1 MRDRGLTAVICG
13 APKAS
18 GNGYGAYTGD
28 GTGDRA
34 DPRASFSFGGCL
46 AAYGAGNGPLRE
58 RARIDRHDSLRDE
71 TRGGGDHGGEVF
83 GRWLPCGVRGW
94 EWAFEGT
101 CSD

>member
-71 TRGGGDHGGEVF
+71 TRWEEDHREEVE
-83 GRWLPCGVRGW
+83 RLHAPELER
-94 EWAFEGT
+94 ERPLTRRKSSSE
-101 CSD
+101 